1 MNIEVQLCGLLFDIL
16 IIFFLLRHEGVGLY
30 SERIFKLCIAVYTSC
45 VTFDI
50 LSIIGIEY
58 TDVIPEVV
66 TLILCKTYL
75 ATLILSSFFGFVY
88 TYSDVRH
95 LRENDFFRKGTFIIA
110 IVGIFFVYLLRVE
123 YFHEGRKVYS
133 FGPSVK
139 VTYLFCLV
147 FILSALIC
155 TFIYGKQ
162 MNMHR
167 RKAIRSWMII
177 EIVAAI
183 MQFFVPELLLVG
195 FGSSV
200 GLFILYSQLENPE
213 VFLDRTSGCFSKETF
228 KMYVGQEY
236 ADLKSFSSIIVC
248 NSDNWKM
255 DDENERSILVEM
267 SEFLNSFGGSKLFR
281 LNGNDFVLVYN
292 KKEQEMNEIE
302 SAVNLDVIRQRFEKT
317 WGGRYFLPAKFL
329 YIPDCRIA
337 NSIDEYN
344 MIYLRYRDSFNIDE
358 ITKTLDESAGQS
370 IRDFN
375 EISVEIRDALKEDRI
390 EVYYQPIYSVE
401 KGCFVSAEALA
412 RMRGRD
418 GKMIMPGRFIPVAE
432 ETGLIE
438 QIGEVVF
445 TKTCQFMKERNLAG
459 LGIEYIEVNLSV
471 FQCENPMLSET
482 YKEIMSIAGVSPECI
497 NLEITE
503 SSALKQRNVFLEN
516 MNKLIAAGCNFSLD
530 DFGTGESNLNYI
542 VDMPVKIVKF
552 DRTMV
557 QSYFDNARAQFVMLA
572 TINMIKELGL
582 KIVAEGVETK
592 EQVEEIKRLGIDY
605 IQGFYFS
612 KPISGNDFIK
622 FIEKDLKNNT

>member
-1 MNIEVQLCGLLFDIL
+1 
-16 IIFFLLRHEGVGLY
+16 
-30 SERIFKLCIAVYTSC
+30 
-45 VTFDI
+45 
-50 LSIIGIEY
+50 
-58 TDVIPEVV
+58 
-66 TLILCKTYL
+66 
-75 ATLILSSFFGFVY
+75 
-88 TYSDVRH
+88 
-95 LRENDFFRKGTFIIA
+95 
-110 IVGIFFVYLLRVE
+110 
-123 YFHEGRKVYS
+123 
-133 FGPSVK
+133 
-139 VTYLFCLV
+139 
-147 FILSALIC
+147 
-155 TFIYGKQ
+155 
-162 MNMHR
+162 
-167 RKAIRSWMII
+167 
-177 EIVAAI
+177 
-183 MQFFVPELLLVG
+183 
-195 FGSSV
+195 
-200 GLFILYSQLENPE
+200 
-213 VFLDRTSGCFSKETF
+213 
-228 KMYVGQEY
+228 
-236 ADLKSFSSIIVC
+236 
-248 NSDNWKM
+248 
-255 DDENERSILVEM
+255 
-267 SEFLNSFGGSKLFR
+267 
-281 LNGNDFVLVYN
+281 
-292 KKEQEMNEIE
+292 MNEIE

-344 MIYLRYRDSFNIDE
+344 MIYLRYRDSFNNDE

-445 TKTCQFMKERNLAG
+445 TKTCQFMKERNLTG

-482 YKEIMSIAGVSPECI
+482 YKEIMSLAGVSPECI

-622 FIEKDLKNNT
+622 FIEKDLKNNS